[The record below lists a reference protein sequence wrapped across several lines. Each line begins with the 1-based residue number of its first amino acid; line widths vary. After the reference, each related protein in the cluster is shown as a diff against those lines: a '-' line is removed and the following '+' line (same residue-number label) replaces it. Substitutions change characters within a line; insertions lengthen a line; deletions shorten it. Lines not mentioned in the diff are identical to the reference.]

1 VEGIEESQ
9 VNDRSIMEATVI
21 ERQDH
26 SGRMRFKTT
35 LPSGRD
41 LRSEWIQES
50 DRTKAEILW
59 AEAVRGQIVADSQEA
74 ALRAR
79 RQLKEVREKA
89 ARSAAPVLL
98 GPDGQPAVSSGL
110 STRKPPLPSQTP
122 AMLVT
127 QPTVSA
133 PADPAAYVRTQ
144 HAAAR
149 KRLDELKAERER
161 INFEYVAAQKAETQW
176 FGLLQAMGVN
186 TLEETIGSGSVSAG
200 AGSGD
205 VGSVSSDGDDD
216 SPDSIS

>member
-1 VEGIEESQ
+1 
-9 VNDRSIMEATVI
+9 
-21 ERQDH
+21 
-26 SGRMRFKTT
+26 
-35 LPSGRD
+35 
-41 LRSEWIQES
+41 
-50 DRTKAEILW
+50 
-59 AEAVRGQIVADSQEA
+59 
-74 ALRAR
+74 
-79 RQLKEVREKA
+79 
-89 ARSAAPVLL
+89 
-98 GPDGQPAVSSGL
+98 
-110 STRKPPLPSQTP
+110 
-122 AMLVT
+122 MLVT
-127 QPTVSA
+127 QPTISA

-186 TLEETIGSGSVSAG
+186 TLGETIGSGSVSAG